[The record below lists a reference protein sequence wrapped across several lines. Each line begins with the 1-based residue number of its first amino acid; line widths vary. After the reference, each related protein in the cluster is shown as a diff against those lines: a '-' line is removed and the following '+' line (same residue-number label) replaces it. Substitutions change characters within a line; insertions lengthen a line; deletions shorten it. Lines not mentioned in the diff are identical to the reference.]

1 MVQAYRVREGLL
13 EEVALKDVLEL
24 PVGTNLPRLPR
35 TEGVLGCG
43 TFSFR
48 TRTVGHCVHLSR
60 RLSRSME

>member
-35 TEGVLGCG
+35 TEGSWAVGLSVLEPEQLV
-43 TFSFR
+43 TASI
-48 TRTVGHCVHLSR
+48 
-60 RLSRSME
+60 